1 MIITVKRILTK
12 KSYDR
17 PVLEVA
23 PDLLGKY
30 IVREI
35 EGKQMAYMI
44 TETEAYDGPE
54 DKACHA
60 HKGRTA
66 RTEIMYGEA
75 GHWYVYFV
83 YGMHHMLNIVTGP
96 VGYPAAV
103 LIRSVEGITGPGRV
117 TKQLSIYKDLNTKK
131 AVRESGLWIEDRG
144 VAVNPNHILHTP
156 RIGIAYAEE
165 WAQKPYRF
173 VLEKKQET

>member
-1 MIITVKRILTK
+1 MLDVGQ
-12 KSYDR
+12 
-17 PVLEVA
+17 E
-23 PDLLGKY
+23 LLGKY
-30 IVREI
+30 LVRQVGGVVDARMIV
-35 EGKQMAYMI
+35 
-44 TETEAYDGPE
+44 ETEAYDGPN

-60 HKGRTA
+60 YKGRTP
-66 RTEIMYGEA
+66 RTDVMFGEA

-103 LIRSVEGITGPGRV
+103 LIRGVEKINGPGRI
-117 TKQLSIYKDLNTKK
+117 TKHLSIYKDLNTKK

-144 VAVNPNHILHTP
+144 VIIDPARILRTP
-156 RIGIAYAEE
+156 RIGVAYAGE

-173 VLEKKQET
+173 VVHTDIHKDRSDNVV